1 VPWLNELPTAVR
13 SGLPPLAISGAVY
26 APAPSARLLFLNGQV
41 LREGQSTAEGVTVE
55 RIGPSSSELSA
66 GGQRFQ
72 LRH

>member
-1 VPWLNELPTAVR
+1 
-13 SGLPPLAISGAVY
+13 
-26 APAPSARLLFLNGQV
+26 
-41 LREGQSTAEGVTVE
+41 VTVE